1 MMDEEKQKKL
11 EQKQASK
18 SLEKETNQSYI
29 PASNGE
35 NPGSHNN
42 GEINQSKNE
51 RVVRGDGGMCNDKE
65 KGEEKNSVNCEN
77 CGKETNE
84 TKKVSSLS
92 ISKS

>member
-11 EQKQASK
+11 EQKQASQ
-18 SLEKETNQSYI
+18 SLEKETSYI

-51 RVVRGDGGMCNDKE
+51 RVVKGDGGMCNDKE
-65 KGEEKNSVNCEN
+65 NGE
-77 CGKETNE
+77 
-84 TKKVSSLS
+84 
-92 ISKS
+92 